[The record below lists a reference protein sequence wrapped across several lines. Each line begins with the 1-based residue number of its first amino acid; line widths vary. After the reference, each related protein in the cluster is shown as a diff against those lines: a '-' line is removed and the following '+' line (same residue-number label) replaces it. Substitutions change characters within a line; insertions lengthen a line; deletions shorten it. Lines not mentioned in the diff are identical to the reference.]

1 MAGGGGG
8 HSTMDSVLASQLAA
22 PGSNPG
28 VSENILGE
36 KFVDVAKVKWKALL
50 LWAVDSRGL
59 IMLIKSI

>member
-36 KFVDVAKVKWKALL
+36 KFVDVAKVK
-50 LWAVDSRGL
+50 
-59 IMLIKSI
+59 